1 MRKVALELGADLEAR
16 VVGETGETAQHRLR
30 HDVCEPPPTLVD
42 RWAVDPGKQP
52 GRDVRLRR
60 ETLIDDREKCLERPF
75 DRRRPGGR
83 ERRAPPDGVLETG
96 TRGGNAIRVGVANET
111 GQALDGFVE

>member
-1 MRKVALELGADLEAR
+1 MCASRR
-16 VVGETGETAQHRLR
+16 R
-30 HDVCEPPPTLVD
+30 TLVN
-42 RWAVDPGKQP
+42 RWAVDPGKQRVATC
-52 GRDVRLRR
+52 GSGARS
-60 ETLIDDREKCLERPF
+60 LIDVPEEMPSSALSTDGDPVV
-75 DRRRPGGR
+75 